1 MRYAVWSKDKDC
13 NVFADKRSFKSL
25 SYAKRV
31 CLNVADRLNGDFYV
45 KEIIADNYVSKLEQE
60 NKMMRECLGFYAS
73 EENWNSK
80 KYRDGALMLFEEL
93 GGEKA
98 REVLNKLTKDER

>member
-13 NVFADKRSFKSL
+13 NVFANKRSFKSL

-31 CLNVADRLNGDFYV
+31 CLNVVDRFNGDFYV

-60 NKMMRECLGFYAS
+60 NKMMRDEIKLYKECLDLCKGYHWIVTECIGFY
-73 EENWNSK
+73 ENK
-80 KYRDGALMLFEEL
+80 IEC
-93 GGEKA
+93 
-98 REVLNKLTKDER
+98 LNKLTKDEG